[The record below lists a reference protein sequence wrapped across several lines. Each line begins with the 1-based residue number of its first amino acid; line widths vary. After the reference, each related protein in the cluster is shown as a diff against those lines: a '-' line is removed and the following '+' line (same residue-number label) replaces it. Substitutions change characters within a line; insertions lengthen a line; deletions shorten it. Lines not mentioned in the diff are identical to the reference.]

1 MQQEAIEVGKWFQQK
16 YDKTFHGG
24 LLFLTA
30 TEAMSRYNI
39 EKVGIFYFEL
49 HRPPPNSSL

>member
-39 EKVGIFYFEL
+39 EKVGIFHFEL